1 MKKKKIEVEVQ
12 NNLDWL
18 QKFKNSE
25 KLFTSRQVGNLFG
38 FASGTEFNVL
48 MERKYQLLL
57 KRGNRWF
64 PSFKMDKDFV
74 KIIIGIDNFGEGYI
88 SLRWTTTG
96 VLGIAKMFNLKLK
109 EENLERLMV

>member
-1 MKKKKIEVEVQ
+1 MEKKKIEVEVQ

-25 KLFTSRQVGNLFG
+25 RLFTSRQV
-38 FASGTEFNVL
+38 FNIL

-64 PSFKMDKDFV
+64 PSLRMDKDFV

-88 SLRWTTTG
+88 SLRWTTIG
-96 VLGIAKMFNLKLK
+96 VLGVAKMFNLKLK

>member
-1 MKKKKIEVEVQ
+1 
-12 NNLDWL
+12 
-18 QKFKNSE
+18 
-25 KLFTSRQVGNLFG
+25 
-38 FASGTEFNVL
+38 